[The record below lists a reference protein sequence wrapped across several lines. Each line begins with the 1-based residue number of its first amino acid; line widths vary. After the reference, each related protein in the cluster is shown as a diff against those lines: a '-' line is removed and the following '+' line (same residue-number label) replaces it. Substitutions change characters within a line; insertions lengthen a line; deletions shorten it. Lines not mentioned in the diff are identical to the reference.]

1 MVEIEVMVAMVSP
14 GGSSPVIRGCIL
26 KKTRMESAGIRRTNA
41 DVKEEKEKRPSN
53 FLLIFKT
60 EFMAECGDTDVLGLG
75 L

>member
-41 DVKEEKEKRPSN
+41 DEKEEKEKQRPSN
-53 FLLIFKT
+53 FLLIKQNSWQN
-60 EFMAECGDTDVLGLG
+60 AEIRTCLV
-75 L
+75 

>member
-53 FLLIFKT
+53 FLLIKQNSWQN
-60 EFMAECGDTDVLGLG
+60 AEIQTCLV
-75 L
+75 